1 MYVNILVVFILTCD
15 VVDPS
20 VNILV
25 VFILTCDVVDLCLL
39 IF

>member
-1 MYVNILVVFILTCD
+1 MSVYILVVFILTFD
-15 VVDPS
+15 VVDLS

-25 VFILTCDVVDLCLL
+25 VFILTCDVVDLCML